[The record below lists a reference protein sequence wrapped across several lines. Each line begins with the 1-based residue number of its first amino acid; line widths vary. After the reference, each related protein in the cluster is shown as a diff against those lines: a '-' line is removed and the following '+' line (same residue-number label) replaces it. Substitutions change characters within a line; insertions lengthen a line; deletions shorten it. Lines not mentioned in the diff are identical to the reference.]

1 MFTILKKLSD
11 FLIAGFLFFAGGTE
25 GVLAAQAG
33 SGTNFVE
40 ESVSQEAEN
49 PQNLGG
55 LRQSVHLKVDKP
67 DAGEVYRESKAKSKG
82 SKAYTSS
89 YDVYSTNFY

>member
-1 MFTILKKLSD
+1 MRKKLSA
-11 FLIAGFLFFAGGTE
+11 FLLAGILFFAGGTE

-55 LRQSVHLKVDKP
+55 LRGSQRQRV
-67 DAGEVYRESKAKSKG
+67 KAPRHILLPMMCIPPIFITIS
-82 SKAYTSS
+82 
-89 YDVYSTNFY
+89 